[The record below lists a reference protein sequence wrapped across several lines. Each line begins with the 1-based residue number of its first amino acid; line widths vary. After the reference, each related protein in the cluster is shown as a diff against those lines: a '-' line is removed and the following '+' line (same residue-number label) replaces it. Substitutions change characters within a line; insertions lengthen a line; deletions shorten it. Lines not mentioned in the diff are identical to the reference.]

1 MRDKTVEFH
10 FLLTED
16 DFKQLSELS
25 DKTGLSK
32 AKVLRYLIR
41 GCHLS
46 EAPPADYHK
55 MIREI
60 RAVGN
65 NLNQTLIIA
74 RTNGILNVP
83 DLRQEILD
91 LRKVEKEIREAFE
104 IKKHGGC

>member
-16 DFKQLSELS
+16 NFKQLSELS
-25 DKTGLSK
+25 EKTGLSK

-41 GCHLS
+41 GCHLA

-55 MIREI
+55 LIREI

-65 NLNQTLIIA
+65 NLNQTLVIA
-74 RTNGILNVP
+74 KSNGILNVP
-83 DLRQEILD
+83 DLKQEILD
-91 LRKVEKEIREAFE
+91 LREIEKQLREVFQM
-104 IKKHGGC
+104 KKYGNG